1 MRRNRNT
8 SSVSAFGPTTLRQH
22 PAPDHPGIWS
32 RNGSQKVGTELERAL
47 QRRRAEAVV
56 DREQRTGLMGDLGN
70 GGDIDQFGQR
80 VGGRFDEEQPRIRP
94 DRGAIACQIGRRNE
108 ARLDPELR
116 KHIGE
121 QLLRR
126 AEKPLDATTWSP
138 AFSSAM
144 TIDRIAAMP
153 DAVATQAS
161 PPPSAASRCL
171 HRGDGG
177 IGKARIDI
185 AILAPENRAAACR
198 RSRNETRG
206 QVQRLAMLVELAAVG
221 AGPHRKRIEVA
232 IIHVGN
238 LEEGI
243 SVRGAR
249 PRRDSGRAVRPPSS
263 CPEELTS
270 LAGDARKIFCGDVTR
285 DVAPVEA

>member
-1 MRRNRNT
+1 M
-8 SSVSAFGPTTLRQH
+8 
-22 PAPDHPGIWS
+22 DH
-32 RNGSQKVGTELERAL
+32 KVGTELERAL

-126 AEKPLDATTWSP
+126 AEKPSRCHHVVTRFQQRHDHRQ
-138 AFSSAM
+138 
-144 TIDRIAAMP
+144 DRRHAGCRGDTGFAALERREP
-153 DAVATQAS
+153 
-161 PPPSAASRCL
+161 CL

-177 IGKARIDI
+177 IGKARIDV
-185 AILAPENRAAACR
+185 AILCARETCGRLGR
-198 RSRNETRG
+198 VLENETRG
-206 QVQRLAMLVELAAVG
+206 QVQGLAMLVELAAVG
-221 AGPHRKRIEVA
+221 AGPHRKRIEVKF
-232 IIHVGN
+232 IHVG
-238 LEEGI
+238 E
-243 SVRGAR
+243 
-249 PRRDSGRAVRPPSS
+249 SGRRHQCSWCPAETRFRSS
-263 CPEELTS
+263 CPSSPSSWASEDSPRL
-270 LAGDARKIFCGDVTR
+270 LATPERYSAVMSPVT
-285 DVAPVEA
+285 